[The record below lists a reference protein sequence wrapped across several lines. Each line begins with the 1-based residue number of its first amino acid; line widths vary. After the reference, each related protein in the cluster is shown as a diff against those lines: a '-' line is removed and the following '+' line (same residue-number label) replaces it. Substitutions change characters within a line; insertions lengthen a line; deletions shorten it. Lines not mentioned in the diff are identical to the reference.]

1 MNTKVTAWEE
11 EEREIGTLGFQA
23 GSLVKWKEHVLCS

>member
-11 EEREIGTLGFQA
+11 EELEISTLGFLQA
-23 GSLVKWKEHVLCS
+23 CSLVKWKEF